1 MNIASRI
8 LVTKQD
14 NIKGRRGGEKWK
26 SQGGAFLNYSQ
37 RVLVE
42 SVVAVGGGVVVVVP
56 ISWARRDAT
65 PRFTLAKVLWVSLL
79 PTLFADRTLLAAAY
93 ALHVSEL
100 CTLWI
105 FNELYATFFPDRYRK
120 TARKNIRTLRSELIY
135 ETGRMWRL
143 NVARFRCT

>member
-14 NIKGRRGGEKWK
+14 NINGRRGGEKGK
-26 SQGGAFLNYSQ
+26 SQGGFPELFSACPGGKHRRRRRWRRRRGSN
-37 RVLVE
+37 LVGE
-42 SVVAVGGGVVVVVP
+42 
-56 ISWARRDAT
+56 ARRDTA
-65 PRFTLAKVLWVSLL
+65 FYLAKVLWVSLL

-105 FNELYATFFPDRYRK
+105 FNEPYAIFFPDRYRE
-120 TARKNIRTLRSELIY
+120 TARKNNRTLRSELIY
-135 ETGRMWRL
+135 ETGR
-143 NVARFRCT
+143 T